1 MRYDCGVEMGKSD
14 KTEADFVSG
23 IPDSGIGMALGY
35 AAGKRIP
42 YKRGIVKYTP
52 TWPRSFTPPNQQMR
66 ELVAKMKLIPNKT
79 LLRGQRVVFCDDSIV
94 RGTQLRDH
102 VAELYDY
109 GAKEIHIRISCRR

>member
-1 MRYDCGVEMGKSD
+1 MPPANAFLSSAV
-14 KTEADFVSG
+14 F
-23 IPDSGIGMALGY
+23 
-35 AAGKRIP
+35 
-42 YKRGIVKYTP
+42 VKYTP

-109 GAKEIHIRISCRR
+109 GAKRYTSASAARR

>member
-1 MRYDCGVEMGKSD
+1 
-14 KTEADFVSG
+14 
-23 IPDSGIGMALGY
+23 MALGY

-79 LLRGQRVVFCDDSIV
+79 LLRGQRVVFCDDSSYAV
-94 RGTQLRDH
+94 RSSAIMWPNR
-102 VAELYDY
+102 YDY
-109 GAKEIHIRISCRR
+109 GARASASAVRR